1 MSDGFEEAPITARV
15 PERPSVHLG
24 RVRELRAR
32 ELAIRFAIGA
42 VVSLV
47 SGLVGLAFGM
57 RAGGIFLA
65 SPAILAA
72 SLTLI
77 ESQEDSAEA
86 REDARGAV
94 AGAFALA
101 AFAAVAALAL
111 GHIGL
116 VPALLLASATWVVVA
131 LGLYAAAWF
140 R

>member
-1 MSDGFEEAPITARV
+1 VSDGFEEAPVTARV

-24 RVRELRAR
+24 RIRKLRPRELV
-32 ELAIRFAIGA
+32 IRFVIGA
-42 VVSLV
+42 LVSLV

-77 ESQEDSAEA
+77 EAQEDSPEA
-86 REDARGAV
+86 REDARGAL
-94 AGAFALA
+94 AGGAAMG
-101 AFAAVAALAL
+101 AFAAVAALTL
-111 GHIGL
+111 GHMGL
-116 VPALLLASATWVVVA
+116 VAALLLASASWLAVA